1 LEHGARLGFHRGTT
15 DAINHREHYEAQK
28 EEMGWKDE
36 FSYASWVHEEA
47 QSDARNFIEYLLQRG
62 VEPEFALKVLTYS
75 SDDKWYPS
83 EEEMRLAKVLRD

>member
-1 LEHGARLGFHRGTT
+1 M
-15 DAINHREHYEAQK
+15 NHQEFYEAQK

-75 SDDKWYPS
+75 SDDMWYPS